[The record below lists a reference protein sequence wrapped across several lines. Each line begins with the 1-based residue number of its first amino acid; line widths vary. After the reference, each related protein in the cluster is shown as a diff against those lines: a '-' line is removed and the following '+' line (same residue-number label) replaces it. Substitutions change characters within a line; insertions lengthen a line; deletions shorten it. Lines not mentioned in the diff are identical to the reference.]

1 LVFSLFNLMMIVTF
15 EIRNYLLFL
24 DILLEFRHHNL
35 LIIVIVNIWMMK
47 WCYIIK
53 ELIIVIV
60 TVLGLLLWNNDSW
73 LLLNIIGGRRWD
85 YEYAISWL
93 SLSVQIYWCGLVF
106 YKSWILH
113 SSSLLFHSEPTTFFI
128 LYINYIIGLRSNLSN
143 FWQIIFLKIKH

>member
-1 LVFSLFNLMMIVTF
+1 MMIVTF
-15 EIRNYLLFL
+15 EIRNNLLFL
-24 DILLEFRHHNL
+24 DILLEFRLHNL

-73 LLLNIIGGRRWD
+73 LLLIIIGGRRWD
-85 YEYAISWL
+85 YEYAISWF

-106 YKSWILH
+106 YKSWVLH

-128 LYINYIIGLRSNLSN
+128 LYINYIIRLRSNLSN

>member
-1 LVFSLFNLMMIVTF
+1 MMIVTF
-15 EIRNYLLFL
+15 EIRNNLLFL

-85 YEYAISWL
+85 YEYAISWF